1 MMHENNYNKFL
12 INSQKYMVLLLYI
25 ALIYFLFPIVLGLLL
40 AYIVFP
46 LFQFIHRQFKVPF
59 FLVVI
64 IISSVLFSLFG
75 VFTYFVIQSIIQLFP
90 TVQATLQRFSE
101 NEFDHVIFPYLVE
114 KLTAMIQE
122 VTLFLVS
129 LIKNSLQSLFDF
141 FLVAMAFYFSIFESK
156 KNRLWFFTYV
166 PKAYRSE
173 WSRYFTKVMSLIS
186 YFIFVELQ
194 LFTLT
199 FLLLSAGFFFLSFD
213 APILKAFVIALADAL
228 PFLGIGIFLIP
239 LAVYFFIINQNILA
253 LAILVLYIFILI
265 SRQLVESML
274 WSHTLHIRMIHT
286 FLISAAS
293 ILLFG
298 FYGIL
303 LSPVLLMVAM
313 KVKQSTIFAR

>member
-1 MMHENNYNKFL
+1 MLETNNNKFL
-12 INSQKYMVLLLYI
+12 KNSQKYLVLLLYI
-25 ALIYFLFPIVLGLLL
+25 SLFYFIYPIILGLFL
-40 AYIVFP
+40 AYLCFP

-59 FLVVI
+59 FIVVI
-64 IISSVLFSLFG
+64 IISSILFSLIGIFL
-75 VFTYFVIQSIIQLFP
+75 YFVIQSIIELFP
-90 TVQATLQRFSE
+90 SIQATLQRYSE
-101 NEFDHVIFPYLVE
+101 NEIDHVIFPYMIE
-114 KLTAMIQE
+114 KLSTMIQD

-129 LIKNSLQSLFDF
+129 LVKNSLQSLFDF

-166 PKAYRSE
+166 PKAYRAE

-213 APILKAFVIALADAL
+213 APVLKAFVIALADAL

-239 LAVYFFIINQNILA
+239 LSVYYFIINQNILA
-253 LAILVLYIFILI
+253 LAILLLYIFIII

-303 LSPVLLMVAM
+303 ISPILLMIAM
-313 KVKQSTIFAR
+313 KVKQSTIFAK